1 MRSAL
6 TARSNGTS
14 RTTAAARWTMKVV
27 AVTRSGRTGPS
38 LVGGANRRI
47 IGTSSGA
54 GLATP
59 EDCRRP
65 AAPAR
70 ARGRGAEDRRTPP
83 AVRRSGRLAGRVG
96 GAIFR
101 PVDRG
106 PGGGVRPGC
115 WGDFRPVGRFPGR
128 WGRGGGGPAGRIGG
142 RHLLWFDIP
151 NGLTYKSNGPSLG
164 SCSNPR

>member
-54 GLATP
+54 GLATLKTVAV
-59 EDCRRP
+59 RR
-65 AAPAR
+65 R
-70 ARGRGAEDRRTPP
+70 RQERGGGERRIGGRR
-83 AVRRSGRLAGRVG
+83 RRSGRLAGRVG

-106 PGGGVRPGC
+106 PVGGVRPGC

-128 WGRGGGGPAGRIGG
+128 WGRGGRIGG
-142 RHLLWFDIP
+142 
-151 NGLTYKSNGPSLG
+151 
-164 SCSNPR
+164 

>member
-1 MRSAL
+1 
-6 TARSNGTS
+6 
-14 RTTAAARWTMKVV
+14 MKVV

-83 AVRRSGRLAGRVG
+83 AVRPPGRSGR
-96 GAIFR
+96 
-101 PVDRG
+101 
-106 PGGGVRPGC
+106 
-115 WGDFRPVGRFPGR
+115 WGEARLLGRFPGR

-151 NGLTYKSNGPSLG
+151 NGLTYKSNE
-164 SCSNPR
+164 